1 MKAAP
6 GRRHIRIL
14 VIDDDPSIRE
24 LVNLHLKHAGYEVQL
39 AEDAIEAGR
48 IVLESSPALI
58 LIDVNMPY
66 MNGYEFAEVLKA
78 DPATRDIPLVFVT
91 VDDEVAIRSQALG
104 AVAYLRKP
112 VRADLLLDVVRLFAA
127 EP

>member
-1 MKAAP
+1 
-6 GRRHIRIL
+6 
-14 VIDDDPSIRE
+14 
-24 LVNLHLKHAGYEVQL
+24 
-39 AEDAIEAGR
+39 
-48 IVLESSPALI
+48 
-58 LIDVNMPY
+58 

>member
-24 LVNLHLKHAGYEVQL
+24 LVSLHLKNAGYDVWL
-39 AEDAIEAGR
+39 AEDAIEAGK
-48 IVLESSPALI
+48 IVLESPPALI

-66 MNGYEFAEVLKA
+66 MNGYEFAEALKA

-104 AVAYLRKP
+104 AAAYLRKP
-112 VRADLLLDVVRLFAA
+112 VRADRLLDLVRLFAA

>member
-1 MKAAP
+1 MRAAP

-24 LVNLHLKHAGYEVQL
+24 LVNFHLKNAGYDVQL

-112 VRADLLLDVVRLFAA
+112 LRADLLLDVVRLFAA

>member
-1 MKAAP
+1 MTAAP
-6 GRRHIRIL
+6 GRQHIRIL

-24 LVNLHLKHAGYEVQL
+24 LVSLHLRNAGYDVRL
-39 AEDAIEAGR
+39 AEDAIEAGK
-48 IVLESSPALI
+48 IVLESPPALI

-66 MNGYEFAEVLKA
+66 RDGYEFAQALKA

-91 VDDEVAIRSQALG
+91 MDEEVAQRSQALG

-112 VRADLLLDVVRLFAA
+112 VRADRLLDVVRLFAA